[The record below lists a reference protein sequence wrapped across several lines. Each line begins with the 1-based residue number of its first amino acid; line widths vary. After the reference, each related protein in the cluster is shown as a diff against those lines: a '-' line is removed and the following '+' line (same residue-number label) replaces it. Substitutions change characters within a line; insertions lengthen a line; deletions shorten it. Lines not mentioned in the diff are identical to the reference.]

1 MKALSR
7 RGLLLAALSA
17 PLAGRAADALVPAP
31 ASLAAE
37 LGAARGRGRALVV
50 MFSLPGCPWCRLVR
64 QSYLAPL
71 RAEGQPVVEVDLT
84 GTRAIAGFDGAPTT
98 GAQLARALG
107 VRVAPTLLFIG
118 RDGKEVAE
126 RLRGVPL
133 PDFYGAYL
141 QQRVEA
147 ANRAAAPAAP
157 YAGA

>member
-1 MKALSR
+1 
-7 RGLLLAALSA
+7 
-17 PLAGRAADALVPAP
+17 
-31 ASLAAE
+31 
-37 LGAARGRGRALVV
+37 
-50 MFSLPGCPWCRLVR
+50 
-64 QSYLAPL
+64 
-71 RAEGQPVVEVDLT
+71 
-84 GTRAIAGFDGAPTT
+84 
-98 GAQLARALG
+98 
-107 VRVAPTLLFIG
+107 VAPTLLFIG